1 MLRLSLPASLIVAA
15 IWHALYVRDVLED
28 ALTEYRNRKNWRTH
42 VQ

>member
-1 MLRLSLPASLIVAA
+1 MMCVSPPVAILVSA
-15 IWHALYVRDVLED
+15 IWHALYIRDVIED